1 METQIWFDA
10 TTVILFWFIVSVV
23 DIKITISADLM
34 WKNKNS
40 MENIVTRSIFSN
52 PHNSFHLTWA
62 ENYLSRW
69 KINSL

>member
-52 PHNSFHLTWA
+52 PHNLTYLTWA